1 MQHYNVARWQCSA
14 SASDGI
20 RSTKQTTAFML
31 NVGSDCARAAA
42 DERCCLAGTRAR
54 AQVHPEG
61 SREWSGQAAVESK
74 TDCACEWEGGRHRG
88 DKWDRTARKW
98 EWRSRKGFQV
108 GMGRRDGMTSD
119 CNDCGKMSACSC
131 ACQHEAR

>member
-1 MQHYNVARWQCSA
+1 MQHYNVARLQCSA

-61 SREWSGQAAVESK
+61 SREWSGQASVE
-74 TDCACEWEGGRHRG
+74 RVR
-88 DKWDRTARKW
+88 RTARVNGEADGIGAITSGTGPRVSGNGARGKDSKR
-98 EWRSRKGFQV
+98 EWD
-108 GMGRRDGMTSD
+108 DGT
-119 CNDCGKMSACSC
+119 G
-131 ACQHEAR
+131 